1 MHILS
6 WSNSSYAFLLK
17 RSGDISPQ
25 DLQSLLKGGEEGA
38 ANDVGAVKRY
48 TGYL

>member
-6 WSNSSYAFLLK
+6 WSNSYAFLLK
-17 RSGDISPQ
+17 RNSDISPQ

-38 ANDVGAVKRY
+38 ANDRGAVKRY
-48 TGYL
+48 TGNL